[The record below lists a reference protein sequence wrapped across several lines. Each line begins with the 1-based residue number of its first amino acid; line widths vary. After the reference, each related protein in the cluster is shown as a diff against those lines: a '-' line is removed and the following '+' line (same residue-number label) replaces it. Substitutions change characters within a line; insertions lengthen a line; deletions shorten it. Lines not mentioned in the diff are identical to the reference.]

1 MEFKD
6 YYAVLGVDPAAD
18 DKAIKTAY
26 RKLAKQ
32 YHPDVSKHP
41 QAEEKFKE
49 IAEAYEVLHKGDRR
63 AEYDELRANHSRR
76 KSYEQQAYDQRSY
89 EQRGPQSAHGFEHAS
104 GQQYGQPDQDFAD
117 FFNSMFGSANT
128 RRENPFGGAE
138 SFSQKGR
145 DLEIEFPILLEETL
159 IDSVKPVEFVIP
171 QDNVSRQN
179 ANSKDATKTLNVKI
193 PAGTTDGERIRLKGQ
208 GMPGQGNAPH
218 GDVYLHIRLVPHPLF
233 DVEGH
238 NLIITLPLAPW
249 EAALGQKITL
259 PTLSGKIQL
268 SIPPNSQSG
277 QRLRIKGKGLPMKN
291 KGADNHYRVGD
302 LFAVLKV
309 VMPSHTDQATQE
321 LWAQLASK
329 SNFDARAEWSKQV

>member
-6 YYAVLGVDPAAD
+6 YYAALGVDPAAD

-26 RKLAKQ
+26 RKLARQ

-49 IAEAYEVLHKGDRR
+49 IAEAYEVLHKSDKR
-63 AEYDELRANHSRR
+63 AEYDELRENRNRR
-76 KSYEQQAYDQRSY
+76 KTYEQQARHQGD
-89 EQRGPQSAHGFEHAS
+89 GFNQSGFDNS
-104 GQQYGQPDQDFAD
+104 GGQHYGQPDQDFAD
-117 FFNSMFGSANT
+117 FFNSIFGSASSGSS
-128 RRENPFGGAE
+128 RYENRAGHAE
-138 SFSQKGR
+138 RFSQKGR

-159 IDSVKPVEFVIP
+159 VDSIKSVEFIIP
-171 QDNVSRQN
+171 QENEQTQS
-179 ANSKDATKTLNVKI
+179 ANSKGITKTLNVKI

-218 GDVYLHIRLVPHPLF
+218 GDVYLHIRVVPHPLY

-238 NLIITLPLAPW
+238 NLIIILPLAPW

-259 PTLSGKIQL
+259 PTLTGKIQL

-291 KGADNHYRVGD
+291 RNADNQHNSGD
-302 LFAVLKV
+302 LFAVLKI
-309 VMPSHTDQATQE
+309 VMPTHADEATQQ

-329 SNFDARAEWSKQV
+329 THFDARAEWSKQP